1 MPLRKEPTLH
11 LFNPAR
17 TAALALGA
25 VLALSLA
32 HPATSHADGAYGEGT
47 YVHRSCVT
55 ADDTGD
61 TSGGW
66 KSFSTLADAGVFS
79 HPTCG
84 ASSGPRLQTDM
95 FPIGQISPGGGTGWT
110 YTAPSGTSIT
120 AINASYAGLTDP
132 AASSGQ
138 GAIQLLNHAGA
149 IFLNFN
155 GSISESS
162 ARSITW
168 SGLDTQSVTWRTI
181 CDPAGVACTGSVGW
195 SALYEPHLVLADRT
209 PPVGG
214 STIGSL
220 TVDRKL
226 VGDEHLNYSAS
237 DVGGGLARLRL
248 YVDGVLS
255 DVDHIID
262 EQGGRCRASGF
273 ENGAWVFPRPRPCPL
288 TVAADETI
296 DTTKIADGNHTLTFK
311 VVDAAQHE
319 TLLWSDQ
326 RLVANHPPVN
336 TQLPSFRNTATYA
349 NPLVGIGVEA
359 LGDGTWTGPNL
370 RVTRAWARC
379 DANGTLT
386 SCGSIP
392 GATGL
397 GYTPTAADVGH
408 RLRLLVTATNPA
420 DTVMVASAPSGVVAE
435 PARVSEPSTD
445 PAPTTSTPTPGPS
458 GDSTPA
464 PAAPSVPVLP
474 IATPPA
480 TAGHELR
487 GRVEGATG
495 CPQDRATLR
504 FEHVAGGKVKLGY
517 GKASAV
523 QLQLMCSNNGK
534 PIAAAHLDV
543 MTRVGSGAAVASDI
557 TTDGAGHATL
567 RLAAGAGRS
576 VSVGYRM
583 FSDDPVARA
592 TATLKVAV
600 DGQVRLRGNHR
611 TLHNGRALTLRGRL
625 LGGHVPRRGVTLTVQ
640 WKDHHRWRP
649 FAQIKTNRKGTFS
662 YAYRFTRT
670 TRRITYRLRV
680 QVSKGQLDYP
690 FQPVASNAVKV
701 TVGP

>member
-1 MPLRKEPTLH
+1 MPLRKDPTLH

-17 TAALALGA
+17 SAALALGA

-32 HPATSHADGAYGEGT
+32 HPATSHADGM

-55 ADDTGD
+55 ADDTAD
-61 TSGGW
+61 ASGGW
-66 KSFSTLADAGVFS
+66 RSFTTLSDSGIYS
-79 HPTCG
+79 YPTCG
-84 ASSGPRLQTDM
+84 SSSGGSLKSNMYPSAYV
-95 FPIGQISPGGGTGWT
+95 PPGEGTGWT
-110 YTAPSGTSIT
+110 YTAPSGTSISGVT
-120 AINASYAGLTDP
+120 ASYAGLTDP

-138 GAIQLLNHAGA
+138 GAIQLLNMAGG

-155 GSISESS
+155 GNIAASS
-162 ARSITW
+162 GRLITW
-168 SGLDTQSVTWRTI
+168 SGLDTPTVTWRTI
-181 CDPAGVACTGSVGW
+181 CNSSGPACSGSIGW
-195 SALYEPHLVLADRT
+195 SALYEPHLYLADRDW
-209 PPVGG
+209 PVAG
-214 STIGSL
+214 STAGSVTSDHRL
-220 TVDRKL
+220 T
-226 VGDEHLNYSAS
+226 GAEHLNYTAS
-237 DVGGGLARLRL
+237 DIGGGVARLRL
-248 YVDGVLS
+248 YVDDVLT
-255 DVDHIID
+255 DVDHAID
-262 EQGGRCRASGF
+262 EQSGRCRSSGT
-273 ENGAWVFPRPRPCPL
+273 EGGAWVFPRPRPCPL
-288 TVAADETI
+288 TVTADETV
-296 DTTKIADGNHTLTFK
+296 DTTKIPDGTHTLTFK
-311 VVDAAQHE
+311 ILDAAQNE
-319 TLLWSDQ
+319 TLLWTGQ

-336 TQLPSFRNTATYA
+336 TQLPSFRNTTTYA
-349 NPLVGIGVEA
+349 NPLVGTGVEA
-359 LGDGTWTGPNL
+359 LSDGTWTGPSL
-370 RVTRAWARC
+370 QVTRAWARC

-408 RLRLLVTATNPA
+408 RLRLLITATNPA
-420 DTVMVASAPSGVVAE
+420 DTVMVATAPSGVVAQ
-435 PARVSEPSTD
+435 PARISEPTTD
-445 PAPTTSTPTPGPS
+445 PAPTTSTPTPTS
-458 GDSTPA
+458 DNTPP

-474 IATPPA
+474 IVVPPA

-495 CPQDRATLR
+495 CPQDKATLR
-504 FEHVAGGKVKLGY
+504 FEHVAGGRVKLGY
-517 GKASAV
+517 GKVSAV

-543 MTRVGSGAAVASDI
+543 MTRIGSGAAVASDI

-600 DGQVRLRGNHR
+600 DGRVRLRGNHH

-690 FQPVASNAVKV
+690 FQPVASNPVKV